1 MHSEAPSV
9 ETSTDEVKA
18 MDKFTVTVAE
28 EFEADSAE
36 EAALLMYQ
44 QLTKGPA
51 PLHYSVTDGTK
62 IATNLT
68 LDREKADE
76 FASVDHTADPGNW

>member
-1 MHSEAPSV
+1 MH
-9 ETSTDEVKA
+9 
-18 MDKFTVTVAE
+18 KFTVTVTQ

-44 QLTKGPA
+44 QLTKVPA
-51 PLHYSVTDGTK
+51 PLDYSVTDETK
-62 IATNLT
+62 LITSLT

>member
-1 MHSEAPSV
+1 MH
-9 ETSTDEVKA
+9 
-18 MDKFTVTVAE
+18 KFTVIVRQ
-28 EFEADSAE
+28 EFEADTAE

-51 PLHYSVTDGTK
+51 PLEYSVTDETK
-62 IATNLT
+62 ATTSLT
-68 LDREKADE
+68 LEREKADE

>member
-1 MHSEAPSV
+1 MH
-9 ETSTDEVKA
+9 
-18 MDKFTVTVAE
+18 KFTVTVRQ
-28 EFEADSAE
+28 EFEADTAE

-44 QLTKGPA
+44 ELTKAPA
-51 PLHYSVTDGTK
+51 PLNYSVADETGT
-62 IATNLT
+62 ATGLT

>member
-1 MHSEAPSV
+1 MGL
-9 ETSTDEVKA
+9 ETSTDEVTA
-18 MDKFTVTVAE
+18 MHKFTVIVME
-28 EFEADSAE
+28 EFEADTAE

-44 QLTKGPA
+44 ALTKGPA
-51 PLHYSVTDGTK
+51 PLHYSVTDEIRT
-62 IATNLT
+62 ATNLT